1 MNDQV
6 LMNKSV
12 KKENRLPREVWVAA
26 ISLKGI
32 WPVETMEKRMKDI
45 LERMENVYAFEP
57 DIICLPEMVNISWVD
72 EAEKSKTLSDVA
84 EDEISHGPT
93 TSMLADIARK
103 QHCYI
108 TCPIVTKKDGR
119 FYNSTILLNR
129 QGKSEGVFHKI
140 HPTSTEI
147 IPNSFFKGGG
157 ITPGPVKQDIFKT
170 DFGNVGLQI
179 CYDAD
184 FTDGWNSLKEE
195 GAEIVCF
202 SSQGPFLNTLRNHAW
217 VNNYCIVSA
226 TGENAQIIDI
236 TGDVI
241 ALDGEFARWVCA
253 PVNLEKEFLHIW
265 PHVKKFDA
273 IQKKYGK
280 KINFKIYHPENW
292 ATLESLDPDIKV
304 KDILK
309 EYEIPTYDEQ
319 IREATGIQNKY
330 RL

>member
-1 MNDQV
+1 MSDQV
-6 LMNKSV
+6 LMNKAV

-72 EAEKSKTLSDVA
+72 EAEKSKTLLEVA
-84 EDEISHGPT
+84 EDEISYGPT

-103 QHCYI
+103 QKCYI
-108 TCPIVTKKDGR
+108 TSPIVTKKDDH

-129 QGKSEGVFHKI
+129 EGKSEGVFHKI

-147 IPNSFFKGGG
+147 IPDSYFKGGG
-157 ITPGPVKQDIFKT
+157 ITPGPVKQDVFKT
-170 DFGNVGLQI
+170 DFGKVGTQI
-179 CYDAD
+179 CYDAVW
-184 FTDGWNSLKEE
+184 TDGWHSLKEE

-202 SSQGPFLNTLRNHAW
+202 SSQGPFLNTLRDHAW
-217 VNNYCIVSA
+217 LNNYYIVSA

-253 PVNLEKEFLHIW
+253 PINLEKELLHIW

-292 ATLESLDPDIKV
+292 ATIESLDPDTKV
-304 KDILK
+304 KNILK
-309 EYEIPTYDEQ
+309 EFEIPTYNEQ
-319 IREATGIQNKY
+319 IREATEIQNKY

>member
-1 MNDQV
+1 MSDQD
-6 LMNKSV
+6 LINKAV

-26 ISLKGI
+26 ISLKGL
-32 WPVETMEKRMKDI
+32 WPVDTIEKRMKDI

-57 DIICLPEMVNISWVD
+57 DIICLPEEVNQSWVN
-72 EAEKSKTLSDVA
+72 ETKALKEVA
-84 EDEISHGPT
+84 EDETTPGPV

-108 TCPIVTKKDGR
+108 TCPVVTKKDGL
-119 FYNSTILLNR
+119 FYDSTILLNR
-129 QGKSEGVFHKI
+129 QGRSEGVFHKV
-140 HPTSTEI
+140 HPTTTEI
-147 IPNSFFKGGG
+147 LPDTYFKGGG
-157 ITPGPVKQDIFKT
+157 VTPGPVKQDVFKT
-170 DFGNVGLQI
+170 DFGTVGLQI
-179 CYDAD
+179 CFDAEW
-184 FTDGWNSLKEE
+184 TDGWHSLKED

-217 VNNYCIVSA
+217 LNHYYIVSA

-253 PVNLEKEFLHIW
+253 PVNLEKELLHIW
-265 PHVKKFDA
+265 PHTLKFKD
-273 IQKKYGK
+273 IQKKYK
-280 KINFKIYHPENW
+280 RKIRFKIYHPENW

-304 KDILK
+304 RDILK

-319 IREATGIQNKY
+319 LREATEIQNKY